1 MLETTWF
8 VLWGLLWAVYFVL
21 DGFDFGMGTL
31 LPFLAKNDEE
41 KRIIYNAAGPYWD
54 GNEVWLITAGRRD
67 LRRLP
72 QGLRGG
78 CSARSTLRCSSCSS
92 P

>member
-31 LPFLAKNDEE
+31 QMCIRDSAS
-41 KRIIYNAAGPYWD
+41 
-54 GNEVWLITAGRRD
+54 TAPTS
-67 LRRLP
+67 LLW
-72 QGLRGG
+72 Q
-78 CSARSTLRCSSCSS
+78 
-92 P
+92 